1 MALER
6 QHIDLKEC
14 RPCVCLK
21 QDTFAGVLSTAGV
34 NNVRMSV
41 QTPLA
46 YFRKLH
52 KELNEGIAKSGR
64 KGKYAATIKVNPQD
78 QRSFLSAEFRYG
90 RRVLTYTNVASLP
103 NQRTKQEKTFVIKE
117 TSITAIRFIEA
128 NQDAKAWAESH
139 GAQWNKQGYKGRFN
153 VIDNGN
159 GVLIN
164 GNFRHNKEDKTIT
177 VTSRYDNKKLIVK
190 LVQIWT
196 YAENIQ
202 SKDKPQYW
210 IKNTH
215 AELTGSDAAKGGFTG
230 SIKTYVDANGQLV
243 ITGKY
248 TKSVRVDNG
257 NNNYEVIFYNK
268 EDIKPDMTK
277 PSRTDTS
284 DWRPTVLRGKSY
296 TQVRSI
302 AQDDEYTP
310 QYRKGLTQRQE
321 IQSEYHR
328 YLKDMHMLD
337 RVQLVQ
343 REIEYIKSL
352 NRKQKVAKPVD
363 QAKRW
368 MQSVLKSNPDWF
380 LKANAVMLVMYCK
393 DCITKGVMT
402 AHEATQYC
410 EQNAK

>member
-34 NNVRMSV
+34 NNVRMSI

-139 GAQWNKQGYKGRFN
+139 ATQWHKQGYKGRFN

-159 GVLIN
+159 GALIN

-177 VTSRYDNKKLIVK
+177 ITSRYDNKKLVIK

-230 SIKTYVDANGQLV
+230 SFRSYVDANGQLV

-257 NNNYEVIFYNK
+257 NNNYEVILYNK
-268 EDIKPDMTK
+268 EDIKPDMAK

-328 YLKDMHMLD
+328 YLKDMRILD

-352 NRKQKVAKPVD
+352 NRKEKIAKPVD

-393 DCITKGVMT
+393 DCITKGAMT